1 MRPYDLLAQATL
13 PQKRKKNRELLPNV
27 ERRASKQH
35 VLRVNRYLGMLN
47 YGRGLRQFQNI
58 GKLHEWNLA
67 VGCQTGKF
75 PVPMP
80 RMDKEYEPDSMSI
93 CSDQEQ
99 TQITGGEFIFK
110 PEPAGLGCTGAR
122 LIDDFHRWN
131 NDVASAVAKSGLAP
145 CEKAATLWLNIGYG
159 PWQSGAWFHAIITE
173 GVRLPH
179 TLKANSR
186 LLMKYWPRILLDR
199 KVGRSGSN
207 HQRWRSC
214 EGRVSKKSS
223 EHGLAAAP
231 RYQGGPCPVDVCV
244 QSRARLGRVPCSPCP
259 RAVFPLH
266 EERLDPNRGGPLLM
280 HTFGCHLLRRQA
292 RSEVQGSGCSRRHA
306 EAACFTG
313 QATKQH
319 GCCDEAHGRYRCGER
334 FPCDVARRPKP
345 VDKLQHVS
353 QRANDA

>member
-1 MRPYDLLAQATL
+1 
-13 PQKRKKNRELLPNV
+13 
-27 ERRASKQH
+27 
-35 VLRVNRYLGMLN
+35 
-47 YGRGLRQFQNI
+47 
-58 GKLHEWNLA
+58 
-67 VGCQTGKF
+67 
-75 PVPMP
+75 
-80 RMDKEYEPDSMSI
+80 MSI

-99 TQITGGEFIFK
+99 TQITGCEFIFK

-145 CEKAATLWLNIGYG
+145 CEKAATLWLNICYG
-159 PWQSGAWFHAIITE
+159 PWQSGAWFHAILTE
-173 GVRLPH
+173 GVRLPQ

-207 HQRWRSC
+207 HQRG
-214 EGRVSKKSS
+214 E
-223 EHGLAAAP
+223 AARAQFLKTLP
-231 RYQGGPCPVDVCV
+231 SMDLLQLRGIKVAPCPVDVCV

-292 RSEVQGSGCSRRHA
+292 RSEVQGSGCSRRPA

-313 QATKQH
+313 QATEQH

-334 FPCDVARRPKP
+334 FPCDVARRQKP
-345 VDKLQHVS
+345 VDGLQHVN